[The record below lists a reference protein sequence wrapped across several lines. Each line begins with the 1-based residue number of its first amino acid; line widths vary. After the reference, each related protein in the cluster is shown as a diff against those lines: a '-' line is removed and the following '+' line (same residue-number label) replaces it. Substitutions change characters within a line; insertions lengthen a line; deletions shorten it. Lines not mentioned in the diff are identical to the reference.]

1 MIRNNVRKKRNRATE
16 NIKKR
21 RAEQYRE
28 SIYLDDCS
36 NRENENQQEFCY
48 R

>member
-1 MIRNNVRKKRNRATE
+1 MIRSNVRKEENRATE

-28 SIYLDDCS
+28 ST
-36 NRENENQQEFCY
+36 
-48 R
+48 